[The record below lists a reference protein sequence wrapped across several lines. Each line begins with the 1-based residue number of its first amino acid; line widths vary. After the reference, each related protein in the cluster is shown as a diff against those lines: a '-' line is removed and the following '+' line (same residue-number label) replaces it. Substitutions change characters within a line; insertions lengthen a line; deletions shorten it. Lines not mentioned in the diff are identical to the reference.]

1 MKKESNSH
9 PFFLESVT
17 HFNLVELAT
26 VCRDEKKIGLCFGK
40 PGIGK
45 TTSAKKFCNWQTI
58 EANLTSRN
66 GVPLKPASMILCDSV
81 YYLPSVTVSAS
92 RLRIE
97 LNQLR
102 NRFEDAYLRSV
113 NCHRPED
120 WASELQN
127 QHLKL
132 IIVDEAF
139 RLKYQALEQLR
150 DIQEEWDVGLL
161 LIADP
166 GFERRLSKMWHFSV
180 RVAHA
185 EELKPLT
192 AAETT
197 QFIDKQLEVMKLS
210 KPPEEVYNLIYWYTQ
225 GILRSL
231 GNLFSMIAR
240 ILKINEDVVKE
251 ITSDVVEAAR
261 EMMMF
266 GLNGTLSKQTTLL
279 VPESL

>member
-1 MKKESNSH
+1 V
-9 PFFLESVT
+9 P
-17 HFNLVELAT
+17 
-26 VCRDEKKIGLCFGK
+26 KIGLCFGK

-45 TTSAKKFCNWQTI
+45 TSSAKRFCNWQTI
-58 EANLTSRN
+58 EANLASKN
-66 GVPLKPASMILCDSV
+66 GTPQDPANMMLCDSV
-81 YYLPSVTVSAS
+81 YYLPSVTVSAP
-92 RLRIE
+92 RLKNE
-97 LNQLR
+97 LSLLK
-102 NRFEDAYLRSV
+102 NRFEDAYLKAV
-113 NCHRPED
+113 NWVNPKE
-120 WASELQN
+120 WPSELSK

-132 IIVDEAF
+132 VIVDEAF

-166 GFERRLSKMWHFSV
+166 GFERSLSRMWHFSI
-180 RVAHA
+180 RVAHV

-197 QFIDKQLEVMKLS
+197 EYIDKQLEVMNLP
-210 KPPEEVYNLIYWYTQ
+210 KPPEEVYALIYWYTQ
-225 GILRSL
+225 GVLRSL

-251 ITSDVVEAAR
+251 LNREVVETAR

-266 GLNGTLSKQTTLL
+266 GINGTLRKQPALL
-279 VPESL
+279 SPDS

>member
-1 MKKESNSH
+1 MKKESNS
-9 PFFLESVT
+9 PFFLESVS

-26 VCRDEKKIGLCFGK
+26 VCRDDKKIGLGFGK

-45 TTSAKKFCNWQTI
+45 TLSAKKFCRWPTV
-58 EANLTSRN
+58 EANLTARN
-66 GVPLKPASMILCDSV
+66 GVPVEPETMILCDSV
-81 YYLPSVTVSAS
+81 YYLPSVTVSAP
-92 RLRIE
+92 RLRDE
-97 LNQLR
+97 LNLLK
-102 NRFEDAYLRSV
+102 NKFEDAFLRAV
-113 NCHRPED
+113 NWQKPAD
-120 WASELQN
+120 WASEVHK

-132 IIVDEAF
+132 VIVDEAF

-166 GFERRLSKMWHFSV
+166 GFERSLSRMWHFSV

-192 AAETT
+192 AAETA
-197 QFIDKQLEVMKLS
+197 QYVDKQLEAMNLP
-210 KPPEEVYNLIYWYTQ
+210 KPPEEVYTLIYWYTQ
-225 GILRSL
+225 GVMRSL

-251 ITSDVVEAAR
+251 ITREVVETAR

-266 GLNGTLSKQTTLL
+266 GLSGTLSKQTALQT
-279 VPESL
+279 PES

>member
-1 MKKESNSH
+1 MKKESNS
-9 PFFLESVT
+9 PFFLESVS
-17 HFNLVELAT
+17 HLNLVELAT
-26 VCRDEKKIGLCFGK
+26 VCRDDRKIGLCSGK

-45 TTSAKKFCNWQTI
+45 TSSAKKFCNWPTI
-58 EANLTSRN
+58 EANLLAKN
-66 GVPLKPASMILCDSV
+66 GVPVEPASMILCDSV
-81 YYLPSVTVSAS
+81 YYLPSVTVTAA

-97 LNQLR
+97 LNQLK
-102 NRFEDAYLRSV
+102 NKFENAFQRAV
-113 NCHRPED
+113 NWQKPQD
-120 WASELQN
+120 WAKEVQS

-132 IIVDEAF
+132 VIVDEAF

-166 GFERRLSKMWHFSV
+166 GFERSLNRMWHFTV

-192 AAETT
+192 AVETA
-197 QFIDKQLEVMKLS
+197 QYIDKQLEIMSLP
-210 KPPEEVYNLIYWYTQ
+210 KPREEVYTLIYWYTQ
-225 GILRSL
+225 GVLRSL

-251 ITSDVVEAAR
+251 VTCDVVEAAR

-266 GLNGTLSKQTTLL
+266 GLNGTLSKRAAPL
-279 VPESL
+279 

>member
-9 PFFLESVT
+9 FFLESVS

-26 VCRDEKKIGLCFGK
+26 VCREDRKIGLCFGK

-45 TTSAKKFCNWQTI
+45 TTSAKRFCNWPTI
-58 EANLTSRN
+58 EANLLAKN
-66 GVPLKPASMILCDSV
+66 GVPVEPATMLLCNSV
-81 YYLPSVTVSAS
+81 YYLPSVTVTAP
-92 RLRIE
+92 RLKIE
-97 LNQLR
+97 LNMLK
-102 NRFEDAYLRSV
+102 NKFEDAFQRTV
-113 NCHRPED
+113 NWHKPED
-120 WASELQN
+120 WAKEVQK

-132 IIVDEAF
+132 VIVDEAF

-150 DIQEEWDVGLL
+150 DMQEEWNVGLL

-166 GFERRLSKMWHFSV
+166 GFERSLSRMWHFSA

-192 AAETT
+192 AVETA
-197 QFIDKQLEVMKLS
+197 QYINKQLEVMSLP
-210 KPPEEVYNLIYWYTQ
+210 KPPEEVYTLIYWYTQ
-225 GILRSL
+225 GVLRSL

-251 ITSDVVEAAR
+251 ITSDVVETAR
-261 EMMMF
+261 EMMF
-266 GLNGTLSKQTTLL
+266 GLNKTMSKQAAL
-279 VPESL
+279 PAES

>member
-1 MKKESNSH
+1 MKKQANSS
-9 PFFLESVT
+9 FFLESVS
-17 HFNLVELAT
+17 HFNFVELAT
-26 VCRDEKKIGLCFGK
+26 VCRDDKKIGLCFGK

-45 TTSAKKFCNWQTI
+45 TLSAKKFCNWPTI

-66 GVPLKPASMILCDSV
+66 GVPVEPATMMLCDSV
-81 YYLPSVTVSAS
+81 YYLPSVTVSAP
-92 RLRIE
+92 RLRSE
-97 LNQLR
+97 LNLLK
-102 NRFEDAYLRSV
+102 NKFEDAFLRAV
-113 NCHRPED
+113 NWQKPAD
-120 WASELQN
+120 WASEVEN

-166 GFERRLSKMWHFSV
+166 GFERSLSRMWHFSV

-192 AAETT
+192 VAETARY
-197 QFIDKQLEVMKLS
+197 IDKQLEVMNLP
-210 KPPEEVYNLIYWYTQ
+210 KPPEEVYALIYWYTQ
-225 GILRSL
+225 GVMRAL

-240 ILKINEDVVKE
+240 ILKINEDVVRE
-251 ITSDVVEAAR
+251 ITRDVVETAR

-266 GLNGTLSKQTTLL
+266 GLNGTLSKQTPLL
-279 VPESL
+279 TPEN

>member
-1 MKKESNSH
+1 MKKESNS
-9 PFFLESVT
+9 PFFLESVS
-17 HFNLVELAT
+17 HFNLVEVAT
-26 VCRDEKKIGLCFGK
+26 VCRDDRTIGLCFGK

-45 TTSAKKFCNWQTI
+45 TSSAKKFCNWSII
-58 EANLTSRN
+58 EANLLAKN
-66 GVPLKPASMILCDSV
+66 GVPVEPATMLLCDSV
-81 YYLPSVTVSAS
+81 YYLPSVTVTAA

-97 LNQLR
+97 LNQLKNKYESAFQR
-102 NRFEDAYLRSV
+102 AV
-113 NCHRPED
+113 NWHKPED
-120 WASELQN
+120 WAKELQN

-150 DIQEEWDVGLL
+150 DIQEEWDVGIL

-166 GFERRLSKMWHFSV
+166 GFERRLSQMWHFTV

-192 AAETT
+192 DEETS
-197 QFIDKQLEVMKLS
+197 QYIDKQLEQMRLP
-210 KPPEEVYNLIYWYTQ
+210 KPPEEVYKLIYWYTQ
-225 GILRSL
+225 GVLRSL

-251 ITSDVVEAAR
+251 INREVVEAAR
-261 EMMMF
+261 ELMMC
-266 GLNGTLSKQTTLL
+266 GLSGTLSKQAAPLS
-279 VPESL
+279 PET